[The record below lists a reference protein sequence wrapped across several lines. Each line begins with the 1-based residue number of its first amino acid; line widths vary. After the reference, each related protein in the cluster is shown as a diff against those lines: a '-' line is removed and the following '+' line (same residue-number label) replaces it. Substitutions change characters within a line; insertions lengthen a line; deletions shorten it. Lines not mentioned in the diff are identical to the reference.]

1 MYARSQL
8 VIWTAIIFVLNLV
21 LLVKLRD
28 NAATA
33 KTQLE
38 ELTPTELSQ
47 IDIVNMLDSN
57 AFTFWEQ
64 EDESVAYE
72 SQGSEMKTE
81 TQLEELTPT
90 ELSQIDIVNMLDSN
104 AFTSWEQEDESV
116 AYESQGSE
124 VKTEKS
130 EGPPQFSLF
139 PENTS
144 AGSVKIYY
152 VHKGDTLWQI
162 SRIHNLDL
170 RTLLAYNKLKDPNI
184 IRPGQRIEIPRRHTN
199 MQVSP

>member
-8 VIWTAIIFVLNLV
+8 VIWTIIIFVLNLV

-57 AFTFWEQ
+57 AFTSWEQ
-64 EDESVAYE
+64 ADESVTYE

-90 ELSQIDIVNMLDSN
+90 ELSQIDIVNVLDST
-104 AFTSWEQEDESV
+104 AVASREQADESV
-116 AYESQGSE
+116 TYESQGSE
-124 VKTEKS
+124 MKTEKS

-152 VHKGDTLWQI
+152 VHEGDTLWQI

>member
-33 KTQLE
+33 RTQLE

-47 IDIVNMLDSN
+47 IDIAYMLDSN
-57 AFTFWEQ
+57 AFASREQ
-64 EDESVAYE
+64 ADESVTYE

-90 ELSQIDIVNMLDSN
+90 ELSQIDIAYMLDSN

>member
-33 KTQLE
+33 RTQLE

-47 IDIVNMLDSN
+47 IDIAYMLDSN
-57 AFTFWEQ
+57 AFASREQ
-64 EDESVAYE
+64 EDESVTYE

-90 ELSQIDIVNMLDSN
+90 ELSQIDIAYMLDSN

>member
-8 VIWTAIIFVLNLV
+8 VIWTVIIFVLNLV

-47 IDIVNMLDSN
+47 IDIVNTLDST
-57 AFTFWEQ
+57 AVASREQ
-64 EDESVAYE
+64 ADESVTYE

-90 ELSQIDIVNMLDSN
+90 ELSQIDIVNMLDST
-104 AFTSWEQEDESV
+104 AVASREQADESV
-116 AYESQGSE
+116 TYESQGSE
-124 VKTEKS
+124 MKTEKS

>member
-47 IDIVNMLDSN
+47 IDIAYMLDSN
-57 AFTFWEQ
+57 AFTSWEQ

-104 AFTSWEQEDESV
+104 AVASREQEDESV